1 MTARKPVFSN
11 RTDRFRAIIRHVP
24 LFFPP
29 WGAYGER
36 RRKGWRGRSVI
47 RYDDGCA
54 KGCIARREN
63 ERGRGGR
70 AKGFFFR
77 DGQSNANLE
86 CVRPIIEALGAFVVV
101 GRGSCVLRGTISLR
115 HSDIRSVS
123 VLGRG
128 FLASPALGSCIG
140 IFPVQIGTDSE
151 GCFNYFSL
159 TYSLIN

>member
-24 LFFPP
+24 LFSPLR
-29 WGAYGER
+29 GAYER

-54 KGCIARREN
+54 KGCIARRES
-63 ERGRGGR
+63 ERGGGR
-70 AKGFFFR
+70 KGQRVFFR
-77 DGQSNANLE
+77 DGQSYANLE
-86 CVRPIIEALGAFVVV
+86 CVRPIIEAPGAFVMMV

-128 FLASPALGSCIG
+128 FLASPALGSWIVN
-140 IFPVQIGTDSE
+140 ISSPDWYRQWRVF
-151 GCFNYFSL
+151 
-159 TYSLIN
+159 